1 MFCAL
6 KLIFGGN
13 EGVWSRFHVLR
24 SINRF
29 GRYRGR
35 RVPLSYLALPDS
47 FSAIPRAPCF
57 VFMFCAPGPIL
68 SGSEGVISRFY
79 VLRSRTRFYVL
90 CSKPVRAEL
99 RAPSPIF
106 MFDATGPVSG
116 GIEGAESN
124 FHVSRSPPHFPQYLG
139 RRVPFSCFSLPDTF
153 SAVQGRR
160 VPFSCFALPNT
171 FWAVSRVSGPVLM
184 FSAPELIFNGTEG
197 ASCRFHVLRSRTR
210 FRLYQDRS
218 MPLSSFVLPD
228 PFLDVPRTSNPV
240 FMFCAPGQV
249 FDGTEGVGSH
259 FRVLRS
265 WTHFHRD

>member
-1 MFCAL
+1 MFCAPE
-6 KLIFGGN
+6 LILDGA
-13 EGVWSRFHVLR
+13 EGVGS
-24 SINRF
+24 RF
-29 GRYRGR
+29 GRYEGR
-35 RVPLSYLALPDS
+35 RVQFSYFAHSNS
-47 FSAIPRAPCF
+47 FSVVLMVSGP
-57 VFMFCAPGPIL
+57 VFMFCAPGLI
-68 SGSEGVISRFY
+68 SGGTKGVGSSFH
-79 VLRSRTRFYVL
+79 VL

-124 FHVSRSPPHFPQYLG
+124 FHVSRSPSHFPQYRE
-139 RRVPFSCFSLPDTF
+139 RRVPFSYFSLPDTF
-153 SAVQGRR
+153 SAVQGRQ

-171 FWAVSRVSGPVLM
+171 FWAVSRVSGPVFM

-249 FDGTEGVGSH
+249 FDGT
-259 FRVLRS
+259 
-265 WTHFHRD
+265 